1 MVGLAACRYC
11 AIIANNCFV
20 RYCSA
25 VLPKNRD
32 FKSYINHEIRNPL
45 NVIKGLTD
53 YSLEMLRNVHQD
65 VVPNRETVSADKTT
79 LDTAVSDL
87 QGKIDWLAVML
98 F

>member
-1 MVGLAACRYC
+1 LGLLHVATALLSLITVLY
-11 AIIANNCFV
+11 AI
-20 RYCSA
+20 
-25 VLPKNRD
+25 VLLFSPKID

-65 VVPNRETVSADKTT
+65 VVPDRETVSADKTT

-87 QGKIDWLAVML
+87 QGNID
-98 F
+98 